1 MPEIVIHEYQRIA
14 QYFREDLGNDIQ
26 LDMMLIPGGTF
37 IMGSPKEEE
46 DSMDSER
53 PQHEVT
59 A

>member
-1 MPEIVIHEYQRIA
+1 MIHEYQRIA